1 MRGSK
6 VRILSAAPFPSLP
19 ELPNFLRRATA
30 AAALSPAYKTTL
42 FVRIA
47 RLVKKYR
54 FRKCAP
60 EPGPS
65 DRAVNWGAQ
74 VKKFILAM
82 ALAAAMVSSAAGQA
96 RQDFELVNKTGYEI
110 NEVYISPSKKDNW
123 EEDILGDETLDDGE
137 SRTIRFHNSGNTCI
151 WDLKV
156 VYEEDDSTA
165 VWANLDLCKV
175 SKITIRYNRKTDT
188 TSASFD

>member
-1 MRGSK
+1 VYGSK
-6 VRILSAAPFPSLP
+6 DA
-19 ELPNFLRRATA
+19 
-30 AAALSPAYKTTL
+30 
-42 FVRIA
+42 
-47 RLVKKYR
+47 
-54 FRKCAP
+54 
-60 EPGPS
+60 
-65 DRAVNWGAQ
+65 GAH
-74 VKKFILAM
+74 VKKFLLTSIFFV
-82 ALAAAMVSSAAGQA
+82 AATAFAFGQA

-110 NEVYISPSKKDNW
+110 NEVYISPSKKGSW
-123 EEDILGDETLDDGE
+123 EEDILGDETLEEGD

-165 VWANLDLCKV
+165 VWENLDLCKV

>member
-1 MRGSK
+1 
-6 VRILSAAPFPSLP
+6 
-19 ELPNFLRRATA
+19 
-30 AAALSPAYKTTL
+30 
-42 FVRIA
+42 
-47 RLVKKYR
+47 
-54 FRKCAP
+54 
-60 EPGPS
+60 
-65 DRAVNWGAQ
+65 
-74 VKKFILAM
+74 M